1 MTATSTSPA
10 PRVRPPGYRLPDAAV
25 IGRVR
30 LQVSDLARSLPWY
43 EGTLGLR
50 VLEREAFRALLGAHG
65 DDTGFL
71 ELVERPGAREVPRRG
86 LLGLY
91 HVAILLPDRRALGRF
106 VAHLSHTQ
114 TRAGASDHLVSE
126 ALYLHDPDGLG
137 IEVYADR
144 PREEWRVRDGEIE
157 MTTVPLDL
165 GALVRA
171 AGGDPWTGM
180 PPGTRIGHVHL
191 SVADLAT
198 ASAFY
203 HETLGFDRM
212 VSSYPGALFLA
223 AGGYHHHLGTNT
235 WAADS
240 PVAGEGDARLLE
252 WELQLPTP
260 QDVDAAAAAIE
271 RAGHGIDR
279 ERGDVLVRDSLG
291 IRVRLSAVA
300 RR

>member
-1 MTATSTSPA
+1 MPAMPTSPA
-10 PRVRPPGYRLPDAAV
+10 AGVRPTGYRLPDATV

-30 LQVSDLARSLPWY
+30 LQVSDLARSLAWY

-50 VLEREAFRALLGAHG
+50 VLERDASRAALGAHG
-65 DDTGFL
+65 DHAPLL
-71 ELVERPGAREVPRRG
+71 ELIERAGARPVPRRG

-106 VAHLSHTQ
+106 VAHLSRTQ
-114 TRAGASDHLVSE
+114 VRAGASDHLVSE

-144 PREEWRVRDGEIE
+144 PREEWRVRNGEIE

-171 AGGDPWTGM
+171 AGGEPWTGM
-180 PPGTRIGHVHL
+180 PAGTRIGHVHL

-203 HETLGFDRM
+203 HGTLGFDRM
-212 VSSYPGALFLA
+212 VWSYPGALFMA

-235 WAADS
+235 WAAES
-240 PVAGEGDARLLE
+240 PVAGEEDARLLE
-252 WELQLPTP
+252 WELQLPAAA
-260 QDVDAAAAAIE
+260 DVDAAARAIE
-271 RAGHGIDR
+271 RAGHGLDR
-279 ERGDVLVRDSLG
+279 EGDAVTVRDPLG
-291 IRVRLSAVA
+291 ITIRLTA
-300 RR
+300 RG

>member
-1 MTATSTSPA
+1 MSAMTTAPA
-10 PRVRPPGYRLPDAAV
+10 AGVRPPGYHLPDATV

-30 LQVSDLARSLPWY
+30 LQVGDLARSLAWY

-50 VLEREAFRALLGAHG
+50 VLERDVSRATLGAHG
-65 DDTGFL
+65 DDIPFL
-71 ELVERPGAREVPRRG
+71 ELVERPGARAVPRRG

-106 VAHLSHTQ
+106 VAHLSRTQ

-126 ALYLHDPDGLG
+126 ALYLYDPDGLG
-137 IEVYADR
+137 IEVYVDR
-144 PREEWRVRDGEIE
+144 PREEWRVRNGEIE
-157 MTTVPLDL
+157 MTTIPLDL

-171 AGGDPWTGM
+171 AGGDAWTGM
-180 PPGTRIGHVHL
+180 PAGTRVGHVHL

-212 VSSYPGALFLA
+212 VWSYPGALFMG

-235 WAADS
+235 WAAES

-252 WELQLPTP
+252 WELQLPARS
-260 QDVDAAAAAIE
+260 DVDAAAAAIE
-271 RAGHGIDR
+271 GAGHGIER
-279 ERGDVLVRDSLG
+279 EGDDVVVRDPLG
-291 IRVRLSAVA
+291 IRVRLSA
-300 RR
+300 RG